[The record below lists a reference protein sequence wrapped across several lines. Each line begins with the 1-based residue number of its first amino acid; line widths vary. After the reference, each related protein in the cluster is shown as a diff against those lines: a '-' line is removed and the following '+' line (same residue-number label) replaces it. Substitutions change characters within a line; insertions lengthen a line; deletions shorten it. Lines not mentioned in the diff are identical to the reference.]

1 MTGVLFGNTFPK
13 EDMTEVSSAIGTED
27 LRPAAIRIRLPFNGS
42 FDLII
47 KAGPS
52 TMTVEFVAGAV
63 QRGVAA
69 LTGIN
74 TGFIMIH
81 VLSHPGSFRSF
92 MNNNKFLKIS

>member
-69 LTGIN
+69 LTDIDA
-74 TGFIMIH
+74 GFIVIH
-81 VLSHPGSFRSF
+81 IFSCPGSFCSF
-92 MNNNKFLKIS
+92 MNDDKFLKIS